1 MTGVEKTQFQVAID
15 GPAASGKSTLARM
28 LAGKIGGYYI
38 NTGDMYRAATW
49 FVLQRGIDPAES
61 PAEAASLLNE
71 CDIAYR
77 LEEGCPRLFLND
89 APVDGAAIRSP
100 EVAGR
105 VSHTARIPEVR
116 EWMLERQRGCRNLGI
131 VIMEGRDIGTVIFP
145 EARFKFFVTASPE
158 ERARRRLAQPGEVP
172 PGATLES
179 VARDIAERDRID
191 STRAVAPLKPA
202 DDAVQLCSDGFTAE
216 EMADRV
222 AQMIQAELAGK

>member
-1 MTGVEKTQFQVAID
+1 MNSEVKFQVAID
-15 GPAASGKSTLARM
+15 GPAASGKSTLAKL
-28 LAGKIGGYYI
+28 LAARIGGYYI

-49 FVLQRGIDPAES
+49 YALQQGIDPAVQPDET
-61 PAEAASLLNE
+61 AALLE
-71 CDIAYR
+71 KCDISYR
-77 LEEGCPRLFLND
+77 LVDGKPVLFLND
-89 APVDGAAIRSP
+89 APVDAAAIRSP

-105 VSHTARIPEVR
+105 VSHTARIPAVR
-116 EWMLERQRGCRNLGI
+116 DWMLERQRGCRELGI

-145 EARFKFFVTASPE
+145 DAKFKFFVTASPE

-202 DDAVQLCSDGFTAE
+202 ADALQLSSDGFTAV
-216 EMADRV
+216 EMADRLT
-222 AQMIQAELAGK
+222 AIIKEGLA

>member
-1 MTGVEKTQFQVAID
+1 
-15 GPAASGKSTLARM
+15 M

-61 PAEAASLLNE
+61 PAEAAALLKE

-158 ERARRRLAQPGEVP
+158 ERARRRLAQPGEVA
-172 PGATLES
+172 PGPTLES

>member
-1 MTGVEKTQFQVAID
+1 MTGVENTQFQVAID

-61 PAEAASLLNE
+61 PAEAVALLKE

-77 LEEGCPRLFLND
+77 LMDGCPRLFLND

-191 STRAVAPLKPA
+191 STRAVAPWKPA

-222 AQMIQAELAGK
+222 AQMIQAELAGQ